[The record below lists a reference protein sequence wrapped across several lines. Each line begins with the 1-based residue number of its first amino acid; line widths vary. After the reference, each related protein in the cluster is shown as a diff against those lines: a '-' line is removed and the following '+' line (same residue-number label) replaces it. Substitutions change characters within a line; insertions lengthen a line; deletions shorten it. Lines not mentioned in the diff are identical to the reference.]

1 MPLRNRDIS
10 GTWIRIEEREETDGV
25 PTEAAA
31 DTGEWILID
40 DPQDP
45 EQTAFSR
52 MNAGAYQV
60 YWYYGEEAPTL
71 TEDGQYAGEVEI
83 AKADLIGNSSDLLA
97 PYG

>member
-1 MPLRNRDIS
+1 MPLRNRNIS

-45 EQTAFSR
+45 EQTALS
-52 MNAGAYQV
+52 MTDAGVYQV
-60 YWYYGEEAPTL
+60 YWYFGEEPPVLA
-71 TEDGQYAGEVEI
+71 EEAQYAGQVEI
-83 AKADLIGNSSDLLA
+83 AKADPVILIA
-97 PYG
+97 PA